1 MMSERN
7 ERDLI
12 GAINRIADALY
23 ALGNGNACTGGVG
36 AIEHLAMMVEKSGEA
51 LATAISSLEVGHE

>member
-1 MMSERN
+1 MSE
-7 ERDLI
+7 DKIAHAL
-12 GAINRIADALY
+12 NRIADALF

-51 LATAISSLEVGHE
+51 VASAISCYDGSGV